1 MVQGCPSGPSES
13 EHDTNNVVMHVEILE
28 TVKRRDVIVQRCNI
42 QIVKIECLYTL
53 LYLDILKF

>member
-1 MVQGCPSGPSES
+1 MVQGCPSGPSEQ
-13 EHDTNNVVMHVEILE
+13 DTNNFLMHVEILE